1 MAEKKITSL
10 ADLKK
15 YSKGVVVEFPSFG
28 EGQPF
33 VARIRRPSLMKLA
46 VEGKIPNE
54 LLTKANELFASDGS
68 GINPKE
74 SNMMQNIKA
83 VIDIIAEASF
93 IEPTYSEIKEN
104 VGLTDDQMMFLFNY
118 TQQGVKALSD
128 FRTDKE
134 N

>member
-15 YSKGVVVEFPSFG
+15 YSKGVVVEFPPFG

-33 VARIRRPSLMKLA
+33 VARIKRPSLMKLA

-68 GINPKE
+68 GINPRE

-104 VGLTDDQMMFLFNY
+104 VELTDDQMMFLFNY

-128 FRTDKE
+128 FRTNEKD
-134 N
+134 

>member
-1 MAEKKITSL
+1 MAEKKVTSL
-10 ADLKK
+10 ADLMK
-15 YSKGVVVEFPSFG
+15 YSKGVVDEFPPFG

-134 N
+134 D

>member
-15 YSKGVVVEFPSFG
+15 YSKGVVVEFPPFG
-28 EGQPF
+28 EDQPF

-134 N
+134 D